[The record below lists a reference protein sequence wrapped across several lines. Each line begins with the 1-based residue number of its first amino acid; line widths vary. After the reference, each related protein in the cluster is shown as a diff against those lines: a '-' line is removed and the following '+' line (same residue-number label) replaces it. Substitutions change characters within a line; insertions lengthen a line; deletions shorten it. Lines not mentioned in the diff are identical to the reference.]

1 MDILIPRIWEGNSI
15 AVLRRWGALG
25 QRGDEA
31 DEQETEGDPSRL

>member
-15 AVLRRWGALG
+15 AVLRWGALG